1 MAQSLPGWGGGRRAT
16 WAARVP
22 ILVVLGVIAWLVPAG
37 TASSAVA
44 HPTVEEAPAGLHGFP
59 FSLGCCYYDFAD
71 VGYTLEEYII
81 SGEAKSYQGQE
92 TAPFKTRM
100 IVAKPT
106 DPAKFNGTVL
116 AEWENVSAQM
126 PAEPGW
132 VWMHN
137 YGMDPVRGGYGFAA
151 INAQKVGTDFLT
163 KWDPV
168 RYEGLNVPNDVYSFD
183 VFSQAIDALKNPTD
197 VAPMEGM
204 TVERV
209 VGYGQSQS
217 AGRLNTY
224 MSGLTGTAADPVALT
239 AIPRNDADVLDAVI
253 VQADGGTKKRFPDLQ
268 IPLVHFETEDG
279 IEVTPIHEDTDLELY
294 RLWEVVGSAHI
305 GNEETQSPGAPTL
318 PVTWT
323 AGVPI
328 PWQVDADYWE
338 YSHYGEEGPSS
349 AAACFGSTEMP
360 IRYAL
365 NAALEGLH
373 HWLQGG
379 PALSQPPR
387 AEFDANGAI
396 VKDEFGN
403 AKGGLRLPPMRVPVA
418 KYEASTCGLLG
429 STTPLTP
436 AQLLELY
443 PTHEQYVA
451 QMQAAT
457 DAAVTEGIILP
468 KDGEQMMRKVNR
480 SLIPLWRPSTG
491 WGIVL

>member
-1 MAQSLPGWGGGRRAT
+1 
-16 WAARVP
+16 
-22 ILVVLGVIAWLVPAG
+22 
-37 TASSAVA
+37 
-44 HPTVEEAPAGLHGFP
+44 
-59 FSLGCCYYDFAD
+59 
-71 VGYTLEEYII
+71 
-81 SGEAKSYQGQE
+81 
-92 TAPFKTRM
+92 
-100 IVAKPT
+100 
-106 DPAKFNGTVL
+106 
-116 AEWENVSAQM
+116 M

-137 YGMDPVRGGYGFAA
+137 YGIPRGYGFVA

-163 KWDPV
+163 KWDPL
-168 RYEGLNVPNDVYSFD
+168 RYEGLSVPDDVYSFD
-183 VFSQAIDALKNPTD
+183 IYSQAVDALKNPTG

-209 VGYGQSQS
+209 IGYGQSQS

-224 MSGLTGTAADPVALT
+224 MSGTTGPIDSPTTVTLS
-239 AIPRNDADVLDAVI
+239 AIPRNDAEVLDAVI
-253 VQADGGTKKRFPDLQ
+253 IQADGGTRKRFPDLQ

-279 IEVTPIHEDTDLELY
+279 IHVTPIHADTKRKLY

-318 PVTWT
+318 PITWT

-349 AAACFGSTEMP
+349 AAACAGSTEMP

-373 HWLQGG
+373 QSLQPGG
-379 PALSQPPR
+379 RLTLPQPPR
-387 AEFDANGAI
+387 AEFDATGAI
-396 VKDEFGN
+396 VKDQFGN

-418 KYEASTCGLLG
+418 TYDATACGLLG

-436 AQLLELY
+436 TQLLELY
-443 PTHEQYVA
+443 PTHQEYVA
-451 QMQAAT
+451 KMQAAT
-457 DAAVTEGIILP
+457 AAAVSEGIMLP
-468 KDGEQMMRKVNR
+468 VDGQQMMRKVNR
-480 SLIPLWRPSTG
+480 SLIPLWRPSSG
-491 WGIVL
+491 WGVVL

>member
-1 MAQSLPGWGGGRRAT
+1 MNRRFSRRGAL
-16 WAARVP
+16 
-22 ILVVLGVIAWLVPAG
+22 LVVLGAIAWLVPAG

-71 VGYTLEEYII
+71 QGYTLEEYLI
-81 SGEAKSYQGQE
+81 SGTAKSYQGE
-92 TAPFKTRM
+92 APAAFKTRM

-116 AEWENVSAQM
+116 AEWENVTAQM

-137 YGMDPVRGGYGFAA
+137 YGIPRGYGFAA

-168 RYEGLNVPNDVYSFD
+168 RYEGLTVPNDVYSFD
-183 VFSQAIDALKNPTD
+183 IYSQALDALKDPTG
-197 VAPMEGM
+197 VAPMGNLE
-204 TVERV
+204 VERV

-224 MSGLTGTAADPVALT
+224 MSGLTGTAAAPVALT
-239 AIPRNDADVLDAVI
+239 AIPRNDAGVLDAVI
-253 VQADGGTKKRFPDLQ
+253 IQADGGTKKRFPDLQ
-268 IPLVHFETEDG
+268 IPLIHFETEDG
-279 IEVTPIHEDTDLELY
+279 IEVTPIHADTNLELY

-349 AAACFGSTEMP
+349 ATACFGSTEMP

-373 HWLQGG
+373 NQLQGG
-379 PALSQPPR
+379 PALPQPPR
-387 AEFDANGAI
+387 AEFDADGVI

-418 KYEASTCGLLG
+418 TYNATACSLLG

-443 PTHEQYVA
+443 PTHENYVA
-451 QMQAAT
+451 KMKAAT
-457 DAAVTEGIILP
+457 DAAVAEGIILP
-468 KDGEQMMRKVNR
+468 VDRDQMMRKVNR
-480 SLIPLWRPSTG
+480 SLIPLWRPSSG